1 LSAARLMRRLDCL
14 QPYYWD
20 GGTRAYGRRWWREA
34 EPGGIGTG
42 IPRAVPRD
50 W

>member
-1 LSAARLMRRLDCL
+1 MRRLDCL
-14 QPYYWD
+14 QAILLRRRD
-20 GGTRAYGRRWWREA
+20 SRYGRRWWREA

-50 W
+50 